1 MANLPFT
8 GNLREFS
15 GLLYAISTKI
25 PLGHEHISKMLPENP
40 KIKKIYRGNLL
51 SVYIYTKKLF
61 FTFYNIFSRNLKSS
75 LHLIPIT

>member
-1 MANLPFT
+1 M
-8 GNLREFS
+8 
-15 GLLYAISTKI
+15 KI
-25 PLGHEHISKMLPENP
+25 PLGYEHISKMLPENP

-61 FTFYNIFSRNLKSS
+61 FTFYNIFSQNLKSS